1 MKKKS
6 LYLISVLL
14 ILALSVGGFFLY
26 QSLTKGQ
33 EGLKEISF
41 TIEIQ
46 DEQSKFSLKTEA
58 ITLKD
63 ALDDAVKE
71 KKITYA
77 ATEPGFIE
85 TVNEYTAQWLPDN
98 EWWKLEINGES
109 IALGINDQPVFDK
122 DSIRIALV
130 KGYEE

>member
-1 MKKKS
+1 M
-6 LYLISVLL
+6 
-14 ILALSVGGFFLY
+14 
-26 QSLTKGQ
+26 
-33 EGLKEISF
+33 
-41 TIEIQ
+41 
-46 DEQSKFSLKTEA
+46 SLKTEA
-58 ITLKD
+58 STLKD
-63 ALDDAVKE
+63 ALDDEDKE
-71 KKITYA
+71 KKLTYM

-109 IALGINDQPVFDK
+109 IALGINDRPVFDK

>member
-1 MKKKS
+1 MLFRS
-6 LYLISVLL
+6 
-14 ILALSVGGFFLY
+14 Y

-71 KKITYA
+71 KKLTYI

-85 TVNEYTAQWLPDN
+85 TVN
-98 EWWKLEINGES
+98 
-109 IALGINDQPVFDK
+109 
-122 DSIRIALV
+122 
-130 KGYEE
+130 